1 MSERTLSGLIFD
13 AGSRYGGRTAVITPG
28 ERLGYAD
35 LLRRALGLSGH
46 LLEAGVRA
54 GDRVV
59 ICLPKG
65 TQLSIAI
72 FGVLLAGACYVP
84 IDYTSPAARA
94 RWIMSDAGARAII
107 TSRQDLRRMIDRDAV
122 GPGEGGPGAQR
133 QAWVH
138 LCEMNPASSEPRSA
152 GCAPWERAVA
162 SRPLDGPIP
171 ARRDATAYVLYT
183 SGSTGRPKGVVHTHE
198 SAMAFVEWAAE
209 HVRMNQDDLVSQHA
223 APSFDLTIF
232 DLFAP
237 LMVGA
242 ALVSVPEWL
251 FGQAAKTARFIR
263 ESGIT
268 VWYSVPSALLQA
280 RASAAHRDLSGSSLR
295 HVIFAGEVIPKAALR
310 ELSGVLPRGCAIGN
324 WFGPTETNVTTFHD
338 ITATDLASDAPVP
351 IGIPCPYAEIRL
363 EGSSGAGE
371 EGEMV
376 VSSPTVMVG
385 YHGARDLEGAR
396 LEIGE
401 DGRRTYRTGD
411 MACLRSGILYFL
423 GRRDRMTK
431 VRGYRVQPEE
441 IEQVIGEHEDVIE
454 VAVVCV
460 RVNGADQL
468 GAVVAP
474 RRRSEE
480 MAGEFARHC
489 AALLPHYMVPSVFLA
504 VEALPRG
511 PRGKIDSEAV
521 MKLLQAEIAP
531 RAGRGAEGA

>member
-1 MSERTLSGLIFD
+1 M
-13 AGSRYGGRTAVITPG
+13 
-28 ERLGYAD
+28 
-35 LLRRALGLSGH
+35 
-46 LLEAGVRA
+46 
-54 GDRVV
+54 

-65 TQLSIAI
+65 THLSIAI

-94 RWIMSDAGARAII
+94 RWILSDAGAKAII
-107 TSRQDLRRMIDRDAV
+107 TSRQDLRSMIDRGAA
-122 GPGEGGPGAQR
+122 GPEGDEPGAPR
-133 QAWVH
+133 RTWVH
-138 LCEMNPASSEPRSA
+138 LCEIDPASSELRSA
-152 GCAPWERAVA
+152 SRAPWERAVA
-162 SRPLDGPIP
+162 SRPLYHPVP

-183 SGSTGRPKGVVHTHE
+183 SGSTGRPKGVVHTHA

-232 DLFAP
+232 DFFAP
-237 LMVGA
+237 LTAGA

-280 RASAAHRDLSGSSLR
+280 GASAALRELSGSALR

-310 ELSGVLPRGCAIGN
+310 ELAGLLPRGCTIGN

-338 ITATDLASDAPVP
+338 ISATDLASDAAVP
-351 IGIPCPYAEIRL
+351 IGIPCPYADIRL

-376 VSSPTVMVG
+376 VSSPTVMEG
-385 YHGARDLEGAR
+385 YHGARDLDGAR
-396 LEIGE
+396 LEVGE

-411 MACLRSGILYFL
+411 MACARSGVLYFL
-423 GRRDRMTK
+423 GRRDRMIK

-460 RVNGADQL
+460 RMSGADQL

-474 RRRSEE
+474 RRRSEG
-480 MAGEFARHC
+480 MAAELTRHC
-489 AALLPHYMVPSVFLA
+489 AARLPHYMVPSVFLA

-521 MKLLQAEIAP
+521 VKLFEAEIAA